1 MSISSQTIRQ
11 NYETKSTLT
20 NTIETQS
27 NSIKSKKQ
35 SIEQEEDTT
44 SNVSSIT
51 TPSFTKKET
60 RVNKV
65 DEFKKNT
72 KIINNIQYQTQ

>member
-1 MSISSQTIRQ
+1 MSISSQTIQQ

-51 TPSFTKKET
+51 TPSFTKK
-60 RVNKV
+60 
-65 DEFKKNT
+65 KKE
-72 KIINNIQYQTQ
+72 